1 MKIVKN
7 KKSAPGMA
15 LILGRFLSTN

>member
-15 LILGRFLSTN
+15 LILGRFLATN